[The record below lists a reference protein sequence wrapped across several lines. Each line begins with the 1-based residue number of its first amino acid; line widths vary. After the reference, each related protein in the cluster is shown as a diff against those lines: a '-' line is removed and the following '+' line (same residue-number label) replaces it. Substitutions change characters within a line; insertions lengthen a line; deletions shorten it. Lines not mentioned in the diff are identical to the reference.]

1 MRGISPA
8 SEDERPFRPTRRFE
22 VVRRIGAG
30 GMGIVYELVD
40 RELGTG
46 VAAKTLQ
53 RLSHD
58 DIVRLKQEFRAL
70 AGLHHRNLVRLGE
83 LFEDEGRWFFTM
95 ELVDGVDVLRWVCGE
110 PAPASEV

>member
-1 MRGISPA
+1 MRDMPSPPRA
-8 SEDERPFRPTRRFE
+8 RAKEQPFRPTRRFE
-22 VVRRIGAG
+22 VVRQIGAG

-40 RELGTG
+40 RELGVH

-70 AGLHHRNLVRLGE
+70 GGLHHRNLVRLGE

-95 ELVDGVDVLRWVCGE
+95 ELVDGVDLLRWVCGE
-110 PAPASEV
+110 